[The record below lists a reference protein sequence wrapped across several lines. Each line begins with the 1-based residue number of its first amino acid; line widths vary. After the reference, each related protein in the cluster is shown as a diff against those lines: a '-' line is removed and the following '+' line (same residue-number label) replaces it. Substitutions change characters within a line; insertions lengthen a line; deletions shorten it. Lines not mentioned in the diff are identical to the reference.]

1 MTTREEARLFQQQ
14 TAIEIDDAEGFLRKC
29 DEEGISV
36 PPIVIRNLLLLIA
49 AWKEDHALWTDIAGG
64 RR

>member
-1 MTTREEARLFQQQ
+1 MTTREEARRFQHE

-29 DEEGISV
+29 DEEGISI
-36 PPIVIRNLLLLIA
+36 PPVVLHNILFLIA